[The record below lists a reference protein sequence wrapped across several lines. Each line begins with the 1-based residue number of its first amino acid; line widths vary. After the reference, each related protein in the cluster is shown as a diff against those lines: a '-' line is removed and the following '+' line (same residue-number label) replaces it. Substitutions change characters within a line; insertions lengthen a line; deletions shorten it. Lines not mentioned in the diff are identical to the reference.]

1 MKEEYWAEQFSAEVD
16 GLVHET
22 SQIPP
27 ALAPADYRDAL
38 QLAGVLAALD
48 FSIESRQRAILRRR
62 LVDEARRR
70 QEARMT
76 TLKLRRRLALTTV
89 GAALALTLMLAL
101 FYPGGIAAAA
111 RTLVTFIQ
119 SISLGPYTHAVQIA
133 PGDQSGQPV
142 PEDVWIVRTEIGN
155 FAGNAP
161 PGVEPLVRSLSGL
174 QEAQSLV
181 NFPILSPVFLPE
193 GYALREVKLA
203 PIGATHWVFL
213 SYDGP
218 GHDIILV
225 QMPGGPQPSD
235 NPHVMSGVFTGFL
248 TDGTLEK
255 AELDGQPAV
264 WVDGHSLMWAV
275 DNVTYEV
282 GGLDLTID
290 QAKQIARSLR

>member
-48 FSIESRQRAILRRR
+48 FSIESRQRAILRSR

-111 RTLVTFIQ
+111 RTLVTFI
-119 SISLGPYTHAVQIA
+119 
-133 PGDQSGQPV
+133 
-142 PEDVWIVRTEIGN
+142 
-155 FAGNAP
+155 
-161 PGVEPLVRSLSGL
+161 
-174 QEAQSLV
+174 
-181 NFPILSPVFLPE
+181 
-193 GYALREVKLA
+193 
-203 PIGATHWVFL
+203 
-213 SYDGP
+213 
-218 GHDIILV
+218 
-225 QMPGGPQPSD
+225 
-235 NPHVMSGVFTGFL
+235 
-248 TDGTLEK
+248 
-255 AELDGQPAV
+255 
-264 WVDGHSLMWAV
+264 
-275 DNVTYEV
+275 
-282 GGLDLTID
+282 
-290 QAKQIARSLR
+290 